1 MSDTILESGGRTPPG
16 STGAV
21 TVVGAGL
28 AGSECTWQLAERG
41 IPVTLYEMRP
51 ERFTPAHHTP
61 LFAELVCSNS
71 LRSDEL
77 SNAVGLLKAE
87 MRQMN
92 SLVMRAADRTR
103 VAAGGALAVDRTAF
117 SREITEALERHPK
130 VTVIRK
136 EVTEIP
142 DGITVIASGPL
153 SSDAITERITGLC
166 PEFDLHFY
174 DAVAP
179 IVTLESVD
187 MENAYFASR
196 YDKGTADYVNCPMTK
211 EEYTA
216 FVRELVS
223 AEEAEV
229 HGFDDGGVFE
239 GCMPVEVMARRG
251 EDTLRYGPLK
261 PVGLRNPRTGKED
274 YAVVQLRQD
283 NTDGTLFNMVGFQT
297 HLKWGEQKR
306 VFSMIPALRNAE
318 FVRYGVMH
326 RNTYLNSPGLL
337 DRYYR
342 LRSQPRIRFA
352 GQMTGVEGYVES
364 AASGMLT
371 GIETAAEILGL
382 EPVDFPQET
391 AIGAL
396 SLYVSQGSIGDFQP
410 MNINFGIIKSLD
422 YRVKGKRNK
431 NAEISRRSLAILEEL
446 MKKEVFRV
454 ENTR

>member
-1 MSDTILESGGRTPPG
+1 MSGTILESGARRVPESVEP
-16 STGAV
+16 V

-28 AGSECTWQLAERG
+28 AGSECAWQLAERG
-41 IPVTLYEMRP
+41 IPVTLCEMRP

-61 LFAELVCSNS
+61 DFAELVCSNS

-87 MRQMN
+87 MRRMN
-92 SLVMRAADRTR
+92 SLVMRSADHNR

-117 SREITEALERHPK
+117 SREITEALEQHPL
-130 VTVIRK
+130 VTVVRK

-153 SSDAITERITGLC
+153 SSDAITRRITEL
-166 PEFDLHFY
+166 Y
-174 DAVAP
+174 
-179 IVTLESVD
+179 
-187 MENAYFASR
+187 
-196 YDKGTADYVNCPMTK
+196 KGTADYVNCPMTK
-211 EEYTA
+211 EEYTS

-229 HGFDDGGVFE
+229 HGFDDSGVFE

-337 DRYYR
+337 DSCYR
-342 LRSQPRIRFA
+342 LRTEPRIRFA

-364 AASGMLT
+364 AASGMLV

-396 SLYVSQGSIGDFQP
+396 SLYISQGSIGDFQP
-410 MNINFGIIKSLD
+410 MNINFGIIRSLD

-431 NAEISRRSLAILEEL
+431 NAEISRRSLAILEER
-446 MKKEVFRV
+446 MKKEVFHI